1 MHYWRGGLPALLAV
15 FCGLSL
21 PGCYDSLPSDDDDG
35 DSVDDVGSDAA
46 SDDGDSVPFPNMR
59 LVPAGPAFVGSDSS
73 ACPYDEPLVQVF
85 ISAFAIDATEVTNVE
100 YGRCVDA
107 GACAP
112 PASMSSVARSRYF
125 DDPAFA
131 EYPVVAV
138 DWEKASSFC
147 RWAGKRLPS
156 EAEWEKAARGG
167 CELRGAVDVCE
178 SSLDAPEFP
187 WGAGPAR
194 CGNANMFRECSG
206 DTAEVTSFASDVS
219 PYGVADMAGN
229 VGEIVADYFAQ
240 NAHLYIDYSDPGGPT
255 EEESR
260 GQCGPVYDPTE
271 SCHTRKGGSFLNPE
285 SVADY
290 FRHGM
295 SCRSPLQPWVA
306 LDLGF
311 RCARDL
317 P

>member
-194 CGNANMFRECSG
+194 CGNANMFRE
-206 DTAEVTSFASDVS
+206 
-219 PYGVADMAGN
+219 
-229 VGEIVADYFAQ
+229 
-240 NAHLYIDYSDPGGPT
+240 
-255 EEESR
+255 
-260 GQCGPVYDPTE
+260 
-271 SCHTRKGGSFLNPE
+271 
-285 SVADY
+285 
-290 FRHGM
+290 
-295 SCRSPLQPWVA
+295 
-306 LDLGF
+306 
-311 RCARDL
+311 
-317 P
+317 